1 MLSDRHRVDA
11 GRGRSVECHGDTD
24 TRDADED
31 HRNQVDDDEQQQ
43 EEAAT
48 KLTQVV
54 EPVGTD
60 LARRDAVPTVNGEY
74 ETAAVQVRWCEEERY
89 QPRDC
94 DDSPRPRLAVDG
106 NRTQRMNNGIVSA
119 TQNN

>member
-1 MLSDRHRVDA
+1 M
-11 GRGRSVECHGDTD
+11 ECHGDTD

-74 ETAAVQVRWCEEERY
+74 ETAAVQVR
-89 QPRDC
+89 
-94 DDSPRPRLAVDG
+94 
-106 NRTQRMNNGIVSA
+106 
-119 TQNN
+119 